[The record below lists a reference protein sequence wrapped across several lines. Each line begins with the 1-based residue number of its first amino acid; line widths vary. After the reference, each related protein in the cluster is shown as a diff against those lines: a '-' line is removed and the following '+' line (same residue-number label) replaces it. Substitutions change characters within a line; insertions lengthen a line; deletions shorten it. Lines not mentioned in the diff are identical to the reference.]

1 MKFNKDDEILGSN
14 LLEILQYTWEQ
25 AEFDVVGRKTRISL
39 HFDLKKQQKKLR
51 HAFSYSWR
59 L

>member
-1 MKFNKDDEILGSN
+1 MKCNKDGEILQSN
-14 LLEILQYTWEQ
+14 LLEILQYIWEQ
-25 AEFDVVGRKTRISL
+25 AEFDIIGRKTRISL